1 MSVTKNLRRKPIL
14 LALLV
19 GLCGNGTL
27 AALSVSQVA
36 FSLFPIIALVLAA
49 RMLYREYLSVPM
61 AGDTPLCTL
70 LAFLIGVF
78 GYSAILRTEFPEMGT
93 NFFSVMISLV
103 LVIWL
108 ALKMGV
114 AARPAAAEDSV
125 KS

>member
-1 MSVTKNLRRKPIL
+1 MSVTKNIRRKPIL

-49 RMLYREYLSVPM
+49 RQLYQEYLTVPM
-61 AGDTPLCTL
+61 EGDTPLCTL

-78 GYSAILRTEFPEMGT
+78 SYSAILRTEFPEMGT
-93 NFFSVMISLV
+93 NFLSVMVTLI

-114 AARPAAAEDSV
+114 AARPDAADDV

>member
-1 MSVTKNLRRKPIL
+1 MSVTKNIRRKPIL

-36 FSLFPIIALVLAA
+36 FSFFPIIALVLAA
-49 RMLYREYLSVPM
+49 RQLYQEYLTVPM
-61 AGDTPLCTL
+61 EGDTPLCTL

-78 GYSAILRTEFPEMGT
+78 SYSAILRTEFPEMGT
-93 NFFSVMISLV
+93 NFLSVMISLI

-114 AARPAAAEDSV
+114 AARPSAADDL

>member
-1 MSVTKNLRRKPIL
+1 MSVSNNIRRKPIL

-27 AALSVSQVA
+27 ATLSVSQLT
-36 FSLFPIIALVLAA
+36 FSIFPIIALVLAA
-49 RMLYREYLSVPM
+49 RMLYREYLTVPM
-61 AGDTPLCTL
+61 TGDTPLCTL

-78 GYSAILRTEFPEMGT
+78 AYSAVLRTEFPEMGT
-93 NFFSVMISLV
+93 NFFSVMISLI

-114 AARPAAAEDSV
+114 AARPVVDNGV

>member
-1 MSVTKNLRRKPIL
+1 MSVSNSIRRKPIL

-27 AALSVSQVA
+27 ATLSVSQVT
-36 FSLFPIIALVLAA
+36 FSIFPIIALVLAA
-49 RMLYREYLSVPM
+49 RMLYREYLTVPM
-61 AGDTPLCTL
+61 TGDTPLCTL

-78 GYSAILRTEFPEMGT
+78 AYSAVLRTEFPEMGT
-93 NFFSVMISLV
+93 NFFSVMISLI

-114 AARPAAAEDSV
+114 AARPVVEEGV
-125 KS
+125 KP

>member
-1 MSVTKNLRRKPIL
+1 MSVSNSIRRKPIL

-27 AALSVSQVA
+27 ATLSVSQLT
-36 FSLFPIIALVLAA
+36 FSIFPIIALVLAA
-49 RMLYREYLSVPM
+49 RMLYREYLTVPM
-61 AGDTPLCTL
+61 TGDTPLCTL

-78 GYSAILRTEFPEMGT
+78 AYSAVLRTEFPEMGT
-93 NFFSVMISLV
+93 NFFSVMISLI

-114 AARPAAAEDSV
+114 AARPVVEEGV
-125 KS
+125 KP

>member
-1 MSVTKNLRRKPIL
+1 MSVSKSIRRKPIL

-19 GLCGNGTL
+19 GLCGNATL
-27 AALSVSQVA
+27 ATLSVSQLA
-36 FSLFPIIALVLAA
+36 FSIFPIIALVLAA
-49 RMLYREYLSVPM
+49 RMLYHEYLSAPM
-61 AGDTPLCTL
+61 EGDTPLCAL

-93 NFFSVMISLV
+93 NFFSVMISLI

-114 AARPAAAEDSV
+114 AARPVKAE
-125 KS
+125 

>member
-1 MSVTKNLRRKPIL
+1 MSASKTIRRKPIL

-19 GLCGNGTL
+19 GLCGNATL
-27 AALSVSQVA
+27 ATLSVSQLA
-36 FSLFPIIALVLAA
+36 FSIFPIIALALAA
-49 RMLYREYLSVPM
+49 RMLDQEYLSAPM
-61 AGDTPLCTL
+61 EGDTPLCTL
-70 LAFLIGVF
+70 LAFLVGVF
-78 GYSAILRTEFPEMGT
+78 GYSAVLRTQFPDMGT

-114 AARPAAAEDSV
+114 AARPVAEEDV